1 MTPILHSHLPHTP
14 WGHPATRRLPGIQP
28 LDPADWLR
36 VDEAYGG
43 QMALRE
49 QLIADRLPVVHALD
63 PAALP
68 AGQEL
73 LARVLT
79 DLPRL
84 GFEIGPHDI
93 RCPDGRVV
101 PCDRGQ
107 PLITLGR
114 LCQQDFCLMQKR
126 GTQHVLTGAILCFP
140 ASWTLAAK
148 FLRPMT
154 GVHAP
159 VDVYDHDLARR
170 VQRMFDMIRPD
181 QPLWRANALLY
192 ENPDLHSPR
201 TEAAPRIPPSGP
213 APFLRS
219 ERQCLLRLPVTDAV
233 VFSIHTYLIHIA
245 SLSVEQRVALGEH
258 SLHRVNG

>member
-14 WGHPATRRLPGIQP
+14 WAHPATRRLPGIQP

-73 LARVLT
+73 LERVLT

-101 PCDRGQ
+101 PCDRGR

-140 ASWTLAAK
+140 AS
-148 FLRPMT
+148 
-154 GVHAP
+154 
-159 VDVYDHDLARR
+159 
-170 VQRMFDMIRPD
+170 
-181 QPLWRANALLY
+181 
-192 ENPDLHSPR
+192 
-201 TEAAPRIPPSGP
+201 
-213 APFLRS
+213 
-219 ERQCLLRLPVTDAV
+219 
-233 VFSIHTYLIHIA
+233 
-245 SLSVEQRVALGEH
+245 
-258 SLHRVNG
+258 